1 MLASELA
8 MELETEQSLMS
19 KRLGIYFAERGLNK
33 PRLLDE
39 QSVRDVRQAYQIL
52 ATGQAKTFKQAVQ
65 LTLGTHIEAVPPESV
80 RNLER
85 RLERIEQVQAETLDK
100 VSQVLRHMEATL
112 ARRSAQGGQQGQ

>member
-8 MELETEQSLMS
+8 RELKVDQTGMS
-19 KRLGIYFAERGLNK
+19 KRLGVYFSERGVDR

-39 QSVRDVRQAYQIL
+39 QAVREVRQAYQIC
-52 ATGQAKTFKQAVQ
+52 AAGQAKTFRQAVQ
-65 LTLGTHIEAVPPESV
+65 LVLGTHIEAVPPESV

-100 VSQVLRHMEATL
+100 VSQMLERMEAIV
-112 ARRSAQGGQQGQ
+112 ARRAALERQQAQ